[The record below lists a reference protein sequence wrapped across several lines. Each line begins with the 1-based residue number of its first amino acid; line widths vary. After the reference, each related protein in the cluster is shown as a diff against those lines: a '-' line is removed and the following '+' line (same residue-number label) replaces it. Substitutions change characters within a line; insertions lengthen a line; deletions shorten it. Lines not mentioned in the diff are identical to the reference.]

1 MILED
6 LEYIF
11 KPQVDEG
18 TNNLYLLVF
27 DTPEHA
33 EIVRHPAD
41 QLESLLLFLDSLQ
54 YAGNYR
60 QMPRFKKSFIQ

>member
-33 EIVRHPAD
+33 EIVKHPAD
-41 QLESLLLFLDSLQ
+41 QLESLLLFLKNDSFQ

-60 QMPRFKKSFIQ
+60 QMPRFKK

>member
-27 DTPEHA
+27 DTPDHA

-41 QLESLLLFLDSLQ
+41 QLESLVLFLKNDSFQ

-60 QMPRFKKSFIQ
+60 QMPRFKK

>member
-27 DTPEHA
+27 DTPDHA
-33 EIVRHPAD
+33 KIVRHPAD
-41 QLESLLLFLDSLQ
+41 QLESLLLFLDSFQ

-60 QMPRFKKSFIQ
+60 QMPRFKK